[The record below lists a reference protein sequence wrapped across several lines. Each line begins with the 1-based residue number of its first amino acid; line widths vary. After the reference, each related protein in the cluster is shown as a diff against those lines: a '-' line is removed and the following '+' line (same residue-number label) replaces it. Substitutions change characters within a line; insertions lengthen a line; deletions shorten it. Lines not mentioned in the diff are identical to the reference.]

1 MIFRIFIILMIIIFQ
16 DQIFNVFKK
25 FKIDTVGKAKKTV
38 MKNTKKMVGNIINNE
53 VNTSLEIVKKLDK
66 PTHKKCIKIIK
77 NIHRIKDDVENNR
90 HIDFKNEF
98 ENMKLQK
105 KEILNIIASLVVSRG
120 FFSSQDSVLKELE
133 DFINNMLIE
142 LLDLVDKKE
151 YDINWFEDNI
161 YEAEPNDTGAP
172 NFSYHYNLF

>member
-16 DQIFNVFKK
+16 DQIFNFLKK
-25 FKIDTVGKAKKTV
+25 IKMDTVGKAKKTV

-53 VNTSLEIVKKLDK
+53 VNNSLDIVKRLDK
-66 PTHKKCIKIIK
+66 STHKKCIKIIK
-77 NIHRIKDDVENNR
+77 NIYRIKDDVENDR

-98 ENMKLQK
+98 ENMKFQK
-105 KEILNIIASLVVSRG
+105 KEILNIIAALVVSKG
-120 FFSSQDSVLKELE
+120 FFSSQDSIIEE
-133 DFINNMLIE
+133 IEEFINNMLIE
-142 LLDLVDKKE
+142 LLDLADKKD
-151 YDINWFEDNI
+151 YNINWFEDNI

>member
-1 MIFRIFIILMIIIFQ
+1 MIIIFQ
-16 DQIFNVFKK
+16 DQIFNFLKK
-25 FKIDTVGKAKKTV
+25 IKMDTVGKAKKTV

-53 VNTSLEIVKKLDK
+53 LNNSLNIVKRLDK
-66 PTHKKCIKIIK
+66 STHKKCIKIIK
-77 NIHRIKDDVENNR
+77 NIYRIKDDIENDR

-105 KEILNIIASLVVSRG
+105 KEILNIVAALVVSKG
-120 FFSSQDSVLKELE
+120 FFSSQDSILE
-133 DFINNMLIE
+133 EIEEFINNMLIE
-142 LLDLVDKKE
+142 LLDIADKKD
-151 YDINWFEDNI
+151 YNINWFEDDI

>member
-16 DQIFNVFKK
+16 DQIFNFLKK
-25 FKIDTVGKAKKTV
+25 IKMDTVGKAKKTV

-53 VNTSLEIVKKLDK
+53 VNNSLDIVKRLDK
-66 PTHKKCIKIIK
+66 STHKKCIKIIK
-77 NIHRIKDDVENNR
+77 NIYRIKDDVENDR

-98 ENMKLQK
+98 ENMKFQK
-105 KEILNIIASLVVSRG
+105 KEILNIIAALVVSKG
-120 FFSSQDSVLKELE
+120 FFSSQGSIIEE
-133 DFINNMLIE
+133 IEEFINNMLIE
-142 LLDLVDKKE
+142 LLDLADKKD
-151 YDINWFEDNI
+151 YNINWFEDNI

>member
-1 MIFRIFIILMIIIFQ
+1 MIFRIFIILIIIIFQ
-16 DQIFNVFKK
+16 DQIFNFLKK
-25 FKIDTVGKAKKTV
+25 IKMDTVGKAKKTV
-38 MKNTKKMVGNIINNE
+38 MKNTKRMVGNIINKE
-53 VNTSLEIVKKLDK
+53 VNSSLNIVKKLDK
-66 PTHKKCIKIIK
+66 STHKKCIKIIK
-77 NIHRIKDDVENNR
+77 NIYRIKDDIENDR

-120 FFSSQDSVLKELE
+120 FFSSQDSIIEE
-133 DFINNMLIE
+133 IEEFINNMLIE
-142 LLDLVDKKE
+142 LLDIADKKD
-151 YDINWFEDNI
+151 YNINWFEDNI